1 MVMNLSEKLTIVI
14 PCKNEGF
21 TVKKSLDLLNLQSN
35 IENVL
40 ILVSDF
46 SDDFTK
52 NLLSERKSD
61 KFNLKLTLGG
71 LPSVA
76 RNNGAKF
83 CKTPYILFLDADMFI
98 LDENF
103 LSEIITEMENKD
115 FDLLT
120 CRFNTKNGK
129 YNNLYN
135 LFFTFQKITKW
146 VSPFA
151 LGGFMLFKTTKFKEL
166 GGFDENRKVAE
177 DYQISRKIKPKKFG
191 LYKKNIFTETRR
203 FDKKGLFYMLKLF
216 INSFLYRNNKEY
228 FTDDHCYWV

>member
-21 TVKKSLDLLNLQSN
+21 TIKKSLDLLNLQGN

-40 ILVSDF
+40 VLVSDF

-52 NLLSERKSD
+52 NLLSERESD

-103 LSEIITEMENKD
+103 LSEIISEMENKD

-146 VSPFA
+146 VSPCF
-151 LGGFMLFKTTKFKEL
+151 
-166 GGFDENRKVAE
+166 R
-177 DYQISRKIKPKKFG
+177 
-191 LYKKNIFTETRR
+191 
-203 FDKKGLFYMLKLF
+203 
-216 INSFLYRNNKEY
+216 
-228 FTDDHCYWV
+228 WVYVI